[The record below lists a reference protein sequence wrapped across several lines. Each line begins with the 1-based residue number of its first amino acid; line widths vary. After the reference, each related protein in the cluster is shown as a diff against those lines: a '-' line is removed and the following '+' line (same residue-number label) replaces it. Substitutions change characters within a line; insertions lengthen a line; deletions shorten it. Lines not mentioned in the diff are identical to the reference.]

1 MRKPGKKREMVP
13 MFSAEDFFAGK
24 KDAKFVGWMSNPDE
38 IGPMIVDRVGYSVS
52 SERGLRKK
60 GTDTI
65 VRRADHKRRL
75 AKCHFTQVPS
85 AHQSVCLCPH

>member
-1 MRKPGKKREMVP
+1 MVP

-38 IGPMIVDRVGYSVS
+38 IGPVLVDRVGYSVS
-52 SERGLRKK
+52 SERGLREK

-75 AKCHFTQVPS
+75 AKWRFTQTPS
-85 AHQSVCLCPH
+85 AHQSVCTCQN

>member
-1 MRKPGKKREMVP
+1 MQKSKNKREMVP
-13 MFSAEDFFAGK
+13 LYSAADFFAGK
-24 KDAKFVGWMSNPDE
+24 KDAKPVGWMSNPDE
-38 IGPMIVDRVGYSVS
+38 IGPVLVDRVSYSVS

-60 GTDTI
+60 GTDTL

>member
-24 KDAKFVGWMSNPDE
+24 KDAKPVGWINNPDKV
-38 IGPMIVDRVGYSVS
+38 GPVLVDRVGYSVS

-75 AKCHFTQVPS
+75 AKWRFTQTPS
-85 AHQSVCLCPH
+85 AHQSVCKSQN